1 MPLDLASK
9 LDRRIQ
15 IERKVVDRDPQ
26 YGTEAVT
33 WTEFA
38 CVWAEVKDI
47 LPSRAERL
55 ADSIQIGRRP
65 AHIRIRYLAGL
76 SANMRII
83 IDNRTHQIIS
93 GPATL
98 GRREAMEIM
107 VEELS
112 SEGAAP

>member
-9 LDRRIQ
+9 LDTRIR
-15 IERKVVDRDPQ
+15 IERKVVARDPQ
-26 YGTEAVT
+26 YGTEQII

-38 CVWAEVKDI
+38 CVWAEVKGI

-65 AHIRIRYLAGL
+65 ARIRIRYLAGL
-76 SANMRII
+76 SADMRII
-83 IDNRTHQIIS
+83 INNRTHQIIS
-93 GPATL
+93 GPATI

-107 VEELS
+107 AQQLS

>member
-9 LDRRIQ
+9 LDTRIR
-15 IERKVVDRDPQ
+15 IERKVVTRDLQ
-26 YGTEAVT
+26 YGTEQVT
-33 WTEFA
+33 WGQFA

-47 LPSRAERL
+47 LPSKAERL

-65 AHIRIRYLAGL
+65 ARIRIRYLTGL
-76 SANMRII
+76 AADMRII
-83 IDNRTHQIIS
+83 IDNRNHQIIS

-98 GRREAMEIM
+98 GRRDAMEIM
-107 VEELS
+107 VEENS

>member
-1 MPLDLASK
+1 MSLDLASK
-9 LDRRIQ
+9 LDRRIR
-15 IERKVVDRDPQ
+15 IKRKVVTRDPQ
-26 YGTEAVT
+26 YGTEQVS

-65 AHIRIRYLAGL
+65 ARIRIRYLAGL
-76 SANMRII
+76 AADMRII

-93 GPATL
+93 GPAML

-112 SEGAAP
+112 TEGAAP

>member
-1 MPLDLASK
+1 MSLDLASK
-9 LDRRIQ
+9 LDRRIR
-15 IERKVVDRDPQ
+15 IERKVVARNPQ
-26 YGTEAVT
+26 YGTETIT

-65 AHIRIRYLAGL
+65 ARIRIRYLAGL
-76 SANMRII
+76 AADMRII

-93 GPATL
+93 GPATI

-107 VEELS
+107 TEELS